1 MNVPYFRRRECNSDQ
16 ANRIP
21 PAHVAGRRH
30 GDKVYLAGQVAD
42 DPTVDVTGQT
52 VQILASIDR
61 LLAAAGSDKTRILSA
76 NIYLAD
82 IGTFAQMNAAWDAWV
97 PVGHTPARATVEAR
111 LAAPQYKVEIQ
122 VLAAI

>member
-1 MNVPYFRRRECNSDQ
+1 MSQ
-16 ANRIP
+16 A
-21 PAHVAGRRH
+21 VVH
-30 GDKVYLAGQVAD
+30 GDTVYVAGQVAD

-52 VQILASIDR
+52 MQILASIDR

-82 IGTFAQMNAAWDAWV
+82 IATFAQMNAAWDAWV
-97 PVGHTPARATVEAR
+97 PAGHTPARATVEAR

-122 VLAAI
+122 VVAAI